1 MGRRLLQTQALLVTP
16 VALSA
21 GRNPTSP
28 RSLSSF
34 TFSTHHFVIFNCFLK
49 EEEDICPDC
58 YASDKKM
65 YAGAEH
71 QKFGEPIPVVS
82 KKGKREA
89 PETNGVAKKS
99 KADE

>member
-1 MGRRLLQTQALLVTP
+1 M
-16 VALSA
+16 
-21 GRNPTSP
+21 
-28 RSLSSF
+28 
-34 TFSTHHFVIFNCFLK
+34 K

-58 YASDKKM
+58 YSSDKKM

-89 PETNGVAKKS
+89 PETNGMTKKS
-99 KADE
+99 KAE

>member
-1 MGRRLLQTQALLVTP
+1 MFLFL
-16 VALSA
+16 
-21 GRNPTSP
+21 
-28 RSLSSF
+28 
-34 TFSTHHFVIFNCFLK
+34 LK

-58 YASDKKM
+58 YSSDKKM

-89 PETNGVAKKS
+89 PETNGVTKKAK
-99 KADE
+99 AE